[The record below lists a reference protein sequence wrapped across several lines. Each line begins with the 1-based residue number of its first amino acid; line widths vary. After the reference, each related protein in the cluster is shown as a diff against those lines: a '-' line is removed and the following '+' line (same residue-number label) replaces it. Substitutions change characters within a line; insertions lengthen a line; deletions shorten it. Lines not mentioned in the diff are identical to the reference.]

1 MIHEDLLK
9 RVIVEQ
15 QSFLDPGED
24 LWQREYQPD
33 IISSFDNDHI
43 IILTG
48 VRRAGKSYLLK
59 IVKKIACKE
68 KKLEDRNFLYINF
81 EDERLVNI
89 EAHELSLIIEL
100 YFRLYQPDVN
110 KKIFLLFDEIQNIPH
125 WDRWINRLFEQK
137 KYKIFITG
145 SNASLLKEETGQLL
159 SGRTISIEIFPL
171 SFKEYLYY
179 FKKEAQVTEKD
190 FYDLQKRTVLLNG
203 FDDYVQTGGFPDY
216 LKTDNFLILQEYFR
230 DIIQRDIIYRYS
242 IRYKK
247 ELKELAKIIISGPGN
262 IISLKKI
269 ANAVGMRNIN
279 TVKNYLGYLQDSYLV
294 LGIPIFSPSLK
305 KQVYNPDKY
314 YGIDAGLYHAVSFSV
329 IENKGPLYENIVYLE
344 LKRRLKVNLDSQLF
358 YYKTKTGKEIDFLLM
373 EKTNVQLIQVSVD
386 ISDKNTRHREKRAL
400 IEAAKEIDIKE
411 GMIINGNLKE
421 STVEDGIKI
430 SIVPIWEFLILT
442 P

>member
-24 LWQREYQPD
+24 LWQREYQTD
-33 IISSFDNDHI
+33 ILSSFDNDHI
-43 IILTG
+43 ILLTG

-59 IVKKIACKE
+59 IVKKIARKE
-68 KKLEDRNFLYINF
+68 KELEDRNFLYINF

-190 FYDLQKRTVLLNG
+190 FYDLQKRTILLNG
-203 FDDYVQTGGFPDY
+203 FDDYIQTGGFPDY
-216 LKTDNFLILQEYFR
+216 LKTGNFLILQEYFR

-294 LGIPIFSPSLK
+294 LGIPIFSPSVK

-329 IENKGPLYENIVYLE
+329 MENKGPLYENIVYLE

-373 EKTNVQLIQVSVD
+373 EKNNVQLIQVSVD

-400 IEAAKEIDIKE
+400 IEAAKEINIKE
-411 GMIINGNLKE
+411 GMIINGNVKE
-421 STVEDGIKI
+421 STVEDGIRI

>member
-1 MIHEDLLK
+1 MIQEDLLK

-15 QSFLDPGED
+15 QSFLDSGED

-33 IISSFDNDHI
+33 IVSSFNNDHI
-43 IILTG
+43 ILLTG

-59 IVKKIACKE
+59 IVKKIAFKE
-68 KKLEDRNFLYINF
+68 KKLEDKNFLYINF

-110 KKIFLLFDEIQNIPH
+110 KKIFLLFDEIQHIPH

-179 FKKEAQVTEKD
+179 FKKEAEVTEKD

-203 FDDYVQTGGFPDY
+203 FDDYIQKGGFPDF
-216 LKTDNFLILQEYFR
+216 LKTGNSLILQEYFR

-247 ELKELAKIIISGPGN
+247 EIKEMAKIIISGPGN

-269 ANAVGMRNIN
+269 ASAVGMRNIN

-294 LGIPIFSPSLK
+294 LGIPIFSPSVK

-314 YGIDAGLYHAVSFSV
+314 YGIDAGLYHAVSFTVS
-329 IENKGPLYENIVYLE
+329 ESKGPLYENTVFLE
-344 LKRRLKVNLDSQLF
+344 LKRRLKGNAQLF
-358 YYKTKTGKEIDFLLM
+358 YYKTKTGKEIDFLF
-373 EKTNVQLIQVSVD
+373 KDRNNIQLIQVSAD
-386 ISDKNTRHREKRAL
+386 ISDKNTLHREKRAL
-400 IEAAKEIDIKE
+400 IEAAKEIGIKE
-411 GMIINGNLKE
+411 GMIINGNIKD
-421 STVEDGIKI
+421 STVEDGTRI
-430 SIVPIWEFLILT
+430 SIVPIWEFLILN